1 MSDDPI
7 EQDPTALPPTEA
19 APIPA
24 VGGQP
29 IGPYRLLAKLGEGGM
44 GVVYIAEQS
53 EPVRRRVALKVI
65 KQGMDTAKVVA
76 RFEAERQAL
85 ALMDHPAIARIYDA
99 GSTPEGRPY
108 FAMEC
113 VPGVPINEHCDRQ
126 KLTNEERLDL
136 FLQVCEGVQHAHQK
150 AVIHRDLKPSN
161 VLVSVQDGR
170 AAVKIIDFGV
180 AKAVSQRLTERT
192 LYTELGAMIGTPEYM
207 SPEQAEM
214 TGQDVDTRTDV
225 YSLGVILYELLVG
238 ALPFEPKELREA
250 GFDEIRRR
258 IRQVDPPR
266 PSARLSTL
274 GNRST
279 ESAERRRTEPR
290 ALRRQLTGDLDWITM
305 KALEKDRGRRYGSP
319 AELAAD
325 LGRQL
330 RHEPVLAG
338 PPRVAY
344 RARKFVRRHRFG
356 VAAAVAAVLGLIGF
370 AVLMAVQAARIA
382 HEAEAKRRVSEFLTE
397 MFEVSDPSEA
407 RGNTITARELLDK
420 GAAKIRANLADDPRV
435 QADLMMAM
443 GTVYRNLGL
452 YARAEPLLK
461 QALETRRRLL
471 GREHPETLRA
481 ASETARLYLLQGRA
495 REAEA
500 LQRETLDLR
509 KRVLGPEHSDTLMSM
524 NQLAG
529 VYIFQGRN
537 EEAEALHREALGI
550 RKRVLGPEHP
560 DTLMSMGNLAMSYN
574 QQGRYEDA
582 EALARESLDIRKRV
596 LGPEHP
602 DTLWS
607 MDYLAYAFEGQGR
620 FKDAEALHRETL
632 DIRMHVL
639 GPEHPYT
646 LMSMGNL
653 AGVYNRQGHYEEA
666 GALARKALD
675 IRRRVLG
682 PEHPDTLASFYNLGS
697 MAALQGKRKDALR
710 YLHDAVEHGYSDV
723 KSLLRD
729 SDLGSLRGDPEF
741 EKIVATAKRNQ
752 ESELRAK

>member
-238 ALPFEPKELREA
+238 ALPR
-250 GFDEIRRR
+250 
-258 IRQVDPPR
+258 
-266 PSARLSTL
+266 SARRLDADQVIRELQPKLSQVPGMRVFL
-274 GNRST
+274 QNPPSLRIGGRS
-279 ESAERRRTEPR
+279 S
-290 ALRRQLTGDLDWITM
+290 
-305 KALEKDRGRRYGSP
+305 KALY
-319 AELAAD
+319 
-325 LGRQL
+325 Q
-330 RHEPVLAG
+330 
-338 PPRVAY
+338 
-344 RARKFVRRHRFG
+344 F
-356 VAAAVAAVLGLIGF
+356 
-370 AVLMAVQAARIA
+370 
-382 HEAEAKRRVSEFLTE
+382 
-397 MFEVSDPSEA
+397 
-407 RGNTITARELLDK
+407 
-420 GAAKIRANLADDPRV
+420 
-435 QADLMMAM
+435 
-443 GTVYRNLGL
+443 
-452 YARAEPLLK
+452 
-461 QALETRRRLL
+461 
-471 GREHPETLRA
+471 TL
-481 ASETARLYLLQGRA
+481 Q
-495 REAEA
+495 
-500 LQRETLDLR
+500 
-509 KRVLGPEHSDTLMSM
+509 
-524 NQLAG
+524 
-529 VYIFQGRN
+529 
-537 EEAEALHREALGI
+537 
-550 RKRVLGPEHP
+550 
-560 DTLMSMGNLAMSYN
+560 
-574 QQGRYEDA
+574 
-582 EALARESLDIRKRV
+582 
-596 LGPEHP
+596 
-602 DTLWS
+602 
-607 MDYLAYAFEGQGR
+607 
-620 FKDAEALHRETL
+620 
-632 DIRMHVL
+632 
-639 GPEHPYT
+639 
-646 LMSMGNL
+646 
-653 AGVYNRQGHYEEA
+653 
-666 GALARKALD
+666 
-675 IRRRVLG
+675 
-682 PEHPDTLASFYNLGS
+682 
-697 MAALQGKRKDALR
+697 
-710 YLHDAVEHGYSDV
+710 
-723 KSLLRD
+723 
-729 SDLGSLRGDPEF
+729 
-741 EKIVATAKRNQ
+741 
-752 ESELRAK
+752 